1 MDAPNAFPGFIGIV
15 YFSNSSIN
23 RAKKIDMVKKKKIRY
38 RLVVGLCLIA
48 FMSAAHAQQTANS
61 LTYQLIENM
70 RYRSENSDDAY
81 AVERCVLDV
90 YYPEN
95 KKDYPTVVWFHGGG
109 ITGGEKFIPQELKEK
124 GIAVVAVNYRL
135 SPKVKAPAYIDDA
148 AAAIAW
154 TFKHIGEYGGDPS
167 KIFISGHSAG
177 GYLVAMV
184 GLDTS
189 WLQQYGEDADKLA
202 GVIDFSGHAITH
214 MTVRAERGIK
224 DTQPIVDELAP
235 LYHVRNDAP
244 PLVLITGDREMEML
258 GRYEENAYFY
268 RMMKV
273 VGHQNVHLY
282 ELDGFDHGAMAAPAF
297 HILLHYVN
305 ELTTTTK

>member
-1 MDAPNAFPGFIGIV
+1 MDTT
-15 YFSNSSIN
+15 
-23 RAKKIDMVKKKKIRY
+23 RKIFY
-38 RLVVGLCLIA
+38 RPVVGLCLIA
-48 FMSAAHAQQTANS
+48 FLSLGYAQQTTRAI
-61 LTYQLIENM
+61 TYQVVENIS
-70 RYRSENSDDAY
+70 YRTENNGDAY
-81 AVERCVLDV
+81 AADRCVLDV

-95 KKDYPTVVWFHGGG
+95 KEDFATVVWFHGGG

-135 SPKVKAPAYIDDA
+135 SPKVKAPMYIDDA

-154 TFKHIGEYGGDPS
+154 TFKHMGEYGGNPS
-167 KIFISGHSAG
+167 KIFVSGHSAG

-184 GLDTS
+184 GLDKS
-189 WLQQYGEDADKLA
+189 WLQKYGEDADRLA
-202 GVIDFSGHAITH
+202 GIIDFSGHAITH

-224 DTQPIVDELAP
+224 DTQPVVDELAP

-244 PLVLITGDREMEML
+244 PLVLITGDRDLELL

-273 VGHQNVHLY
+273 AGHGDVHLY

-305 ELTTTTK
+305 ELTKTIK

>member
-1 MDAPNAFPGFIGIV
+1 
-15 YFSNSSIN
+15 
-23 RAKKIDMVKKKKIRY
+23 MVKKRKIFY
-38 RLVVGLCLIA
+38 RLVAGWCLIA
-48 FMSAAHAQQTANS
+48 FLSTANAQQATQAI
-61 LTYQLIENM
+61 TYQVVENIG
-70 RYRSENSDDAY
+70 YRSANDGDVY
-81 AVERCVLDV
+81 AAERCVLDV
-90 YYPEN
+90 YSPEN
-95 KKDYPTVVWFHGGG
+95 MKGFPTVVWFHGGG

-135 SPKVKAPAYIDDA
+135 SPKAKAPTYIDDA

-154 TFKHIGEYGGDPS
+154 TFKHITEYGGDPD
-167 KIFISGHSAG
+167 KIFVSGHSAG

-184 GLDTS
+184 GLDKS
-189 WLQQYGEDADKLA
+189 WLKKYGEDADKLA
-202 GVIDFSGHAITH
+202 GIIDFSGHAITH

-244 PLVLITGDREMEML
+244 LLVLITGDRELEML

-273 VGHQNVHLY
+273 AGHQDVHLY
-282 ELDGFDHGAMAAPAF
+282 ELDGFDHGAMAVPAF

-305 ELTTTTK
+305 ELTKNTTRS

>member
-1 MDAPNAFPGFIGIV
+1 
-15 YFSNSSIN
+15 
-23 RAKKIDMVKKKKIRY
+23 MVKIKKECC
-38 RLVVGLCLIA
+38 RLVVVSLCWIA
-48 FMSAAHAQQTANS
+48 CAVVARAQQSADAF
-61 LTYQLIENM
+61 TYQTVKDIG
-70 RYRSENSDDAY
+70 YRSGTDGDTY
-81 AVERCVLDV
+81 ASERCVLDV

-95 KKDYPTVVWFHGGG
+95 SKGFPTVVWFHGGG

-135 SPKVKAPAYIDDA
+135 SPKAKAPAYIDDA

-154 TFKHIGEYGGDPS
+154 TFKHITEYGGDPG
-167 KIFISGHSAG
+167 KIFVSGHSAG

-184 GLDTS
+184 GLDRS
-189 WLQQYGEDADKLA
+189 WLQKYGEDADKLA
-202 GVIDFSGHAITH
+202 GIIDFSGHAITH

-235 LYHVRNDAP
+235 LYHVRSDAP
-244 PLVLITGDREMEML
+244 LLVLITGDRELEML

-268 RMMKV
+268 RMMKL
-273 VGHQNVHLY
+273 VGHEQVYLY

-297 HILLHYVN
+297 HILLNHVHASI
-305 ELTTTTK
+305 KK

>member
-1 MDAPNAFPGFIGIV
+1 MVSIGK
-15 YFSNSSIN
+15 
-23 RAKKIDMVKKKKIRY
+23 RRY
-38 RLVVGLCLIA
+38 QLMVGLCVIGVIA
-48 FMSAAHAQQTANS
+48 FLSTAYAQQAANPV
-61 LTYQLIENM
+61 TYRLIENIG
-70 RYRSENSDDAY
+70 YRSGNNSDVY
-81 AVERCVLDV
+81 AKERCVLDI

-95 KKDYPTVVWFHGGG
+95 REDFPTVVWFHGGG
-109 ITGGEKFIPQELKEK
+109 ITGGEKFIPEELKDK

-135 SPKVKAPAYIDDA
+135 SPKVKSPVYIDDA

-154 TFKHIGEYGGDPS
+154 TFKHIEEYGGDPN
-167 KIFISGHSAG
+167 KILISGHSAG

-184 GLDTS
+184 GLDKS
-189 WLQQYGEDADKLA
+189 WLHTYGEDADRLA
-202 GVIDFSGHAITH
+202 GIIDFSGHAITH

-235 LYHVRNDAP
+235 LYHVRKDAP
-244 PLVLITGDREMEML
+244 PLVLITGDRELEML

-273 VGHQNVHLY
+273 AGHPDVHLY

-297 HILLHYVN
+297 HILLHYVK
-305 ELTTTTK
+305 ELTKTTK